1 MNDVR
6 KVALVTGAARGI
18 GREIALELAANG
30 IDIAIGDVHFPED
43 ISTLEDIKK
52 MGRKA
57 VEVKLDV
64 SDSASVKEAV
74 EKVNAE
80 LGPVTILI
88 NNAGITR
95 DNLFLRMSDDEW
107 NAVVNVNLT
116 GAYNCTKAV
125 IRQMTK
131 TKWGRIVNISSVVG
145 QRGNAGQANYASAKA
160 GMIGLT
166 KALAIE
172 LASRNITVNAVAP
185 GFIDTDMTR
194 NLSDKVKELLLEQV
208 PLKKLGTPA
217 DIAKGV
223 RFLVSDDASY
233 ITGQVLAINGGMY
246 M

>member
-1 MNDVR
+1 MNEER

-18 GREIALELAANG
+18 GREIALELAADG

-43 ISTLEDIKK
+43 ISTLKDIKK

-64 SDSASVKEAV
+64 SVSASVKEAV

-107 NAVVNVNLT
+107 NAVINVNLT
-116 GAYNCTKAV
+116 GAYNCIKAV

-131 TKWGRIVNISSVVG
+131 NKWGRIVNISSVVG
-145 QRGNAGQANYASAKA
+145 QSGNAGQANYASAKA

-194 NLSDKVKELLLEQV
+194 DLSDKVKELLLEQV

-223 RFLVSDDASY
+223 RFLVSGDASY

>member
-1 MNDVR
+1 MNEER

-18 GREIALELAANG
+18 GREIALELAADG

-52 MGRKA
+52 MGREV

-64 SDSASVKEAV
+64 SDSASVKEAL

-107 NAVVNVNLT
+107 NAVINVNLT
-116 GAYNCTKAV
+116 GAYNCIKAV

-145 QRGNAGQANYASAKA
+145 QRGNVGQANYASAKA

-194 NLSDKVKELLLEQV
+194 DLSDKVKELLLEQV
-208 PLKKLGTPA
+208 PLKKLGTSA

-233 ITGQVLAINGGMY
+233 ITGHVLAINGGMY

>member
-1 MNDVR
+1 MNEER

-64 SDSASVKEAV
+64 SDSASAKEAV

-107 NAVVNVNLT
+107 NAVINVNLT

-131 TKWGRIVNISSVVG
+131 AKWGRIVNISSVVG
-145 QRGNAGQANYASAKA
+145 QSGNAGQANYASAKA

-194 NLSDKVKELLLEQV
+194 DLSDKVKELLLEHV
-208 PLKKLGTPA
+208 PLKKLGTVA

-223 RFLVSDDASY
+223 SFLVSDDASY